1 MCLDGSSNM
10 KCHAQNISYR
20 MVCAR
25 KPCSDNLN
33 MLKLSTAQLLKQIE
47 QNGAKLS
54 LYEGHTFRGLYTS
67 GKQHCSLYTGVNKDK
82 SWRWHHTRDDHGG
95 EVGEVRGLSDYRF
108 VPLRTHRDNLSRQTS
123 EGYRQTLREHL
134 QSQGKVKCL
143 NSKLDFVQP
152 LMSNINVSK
161 GNRNFR
167 PGQVSS
173 IDTMPN
179 SNASL

>member
-1 MCLDGSSNM
+1 M
-10 KCHAQNISYR
+10 
-20 MVCAR
+20 
-25 KPCSDNLN
+25 
-33 MLKLSTAQLLKQIE
+33 
-47 QNGAKLS
+47 
-54 LYEGHTFRGLYTS
+54 
-67 GKQHCSLYTGVNKDK
+67 
-82 SWRWHHTRDDHGG
+82 WHHTRDDHGG

-123 EGYRQTLREHL
+123 EGYRQTLMEHL

-173 IDTMPN
+173 IDTMHN
-179 SNASL
+179 SNASQESVQQLSQAQTDTSSQTDSQQTELSRQATQELRTDLINIYTQATQENHILNSESMTNYSFSQTLKKEMKITFHRREKTNKF